1 MRTADPYQSYQTNQI
16 ETADHLTLVLM
27 LYDGALKFMGRGRQ
41 ALLEKNLAEAN
52 RCLGRA
58 QDIVSELMGSLNP
71 HLKNVAVNLLNL
83 YDYLYYLLLEAN
95 IKKDAKIVAKAEEL
109 LTSMRRIWK
118 Q

>member
-1 MRTADPYQSYQTNQI
+1 MKTANPYQSYQNTQI

-41 ALLEKNLAEAN
+41 AILEENPAEAN

-58 QDIVSELMGSLNP
+58 QDIVSELMGSINP
-71 HLKNVAVNLLNL
+71 HLKNVAANLISL

-95 IKKDAKIVAKAEEL
+95 IKKDVDTVAKAEEL
-109 LTSMRRIWK
+109 LRSMRRIWK
-118 Q
+118 